1 MRDNI
6 VSLHCVGKPLHV
18 ICWTEYFFLY
28 LAIDMVQIDAGHKCY
43 AQALEA
49 EMHFPIIIFIL
60 AVAAGIGLGL
70 FLDKKTK
77 EGYTEIEV
85 SMMSMKR

>member
-1 MRDNI
+1 MLNG
-6 VSLHCVGKPLHV
+6 VS
-18 ICWTEYFFLY
+18 YFFFY

-43 AQALEA
+43 AQELEA

-77 EGYTEIEV
+77 EGYTEIEGGDDV
-85 SMMSMKR
+85 DEEEVVTTRG